1 MKIQA
6 SITIPYAV
14 ANYAEMRDRGFYYVD
29 KTDYIPRLEAYKAP
43 VFLRPRRFGKSLL
56 VSTLAHYYDRTLAH
70 RFEDLFGGT
79 YIGSHPTPEHNRYM
93 IIRYDFSAYKTPLLS
108 VQSIKKRRYSYRV
121 RRIRISCRHDINR
134 MRYKELI
141 NCYTEY

>member
-70 RFEDLFGGT
+70 RFVWRNIHRKPSHTGAQPVHDRPLRLLENGDGG
-79 YIGSHPTPEHNRYM
+79 
-93 IIRYDFSAYKTPLLS
+93 
-108 VQSIKKRRYSYRV
+108 
-121 RRIRISCRHDINR
+121 
-134 MRYKELI
+134 
-141 NCYTEY
+141 

>member
-56 VSTLAHYYDRTLAH
+56 VS
-70 RFEDLFGGT
+70 
-79 YIGSHPTPEHNRYM
+79 
-93 IIRYDFSAYKTPLLS
+93 
-108 VQSIKKRRYSYRV
+108 RRGALPPSQVLKCSR
-121 RRIRISCRHDINR
+121 
-134 MRYKELI
+134 
-141 NCYTEY
+141 

>member
-43 VFLRPRRFGKSLL
+43 VFSLAEHT
-56 VSTLAHYYDRTLAH
+56 SEAIPH
-70 RFEDLFGGT
+70 RSATGT
-79 YIGSHPTPEHNRYM
+79 
-93 IIRYDFSAYKTPLLS
+93 
-108 VQSIKKRRYSYRV
+108 
-121 RRIRISCRHDINR
+121 
-134 MRYKELI
+134 
-141 NCYTEY
+141 

>member
-14 ANYAEMRDRGFYYVD
+14 ANYADLRDRGFYYVD
-29 KTDYIPRLEAYKAP
+29 KTDYIPRLEAYNAP

-56 VSTLAHYYDRTLAH
+56 VSTLAHYYDRTLTH

-93 IIRYDFSAYKTPLLS
+93 TVSYTHLTLPTIYS
-108 VQSIKKRRYSYRV
+108 V
-121 RRIRISCRHDINR
+121 
-134 MRYKELI
+134 
-141 NCYTEY
+141 

>member
-14 ANYAEMRDRGFYYVD
+14 ANYADLRDRGFYYVD

-79 YIGSHPTPEHNRYM
+79 QPL
-93 IIRYDFSAYKTPLLS
+93 YDHSL
-108 VQSIKKRRYSYRV
+108 
-121 RRIRISCRHDINR
+121 
-134 MRYKELI
+134 
-141 NCYTEY
+141 